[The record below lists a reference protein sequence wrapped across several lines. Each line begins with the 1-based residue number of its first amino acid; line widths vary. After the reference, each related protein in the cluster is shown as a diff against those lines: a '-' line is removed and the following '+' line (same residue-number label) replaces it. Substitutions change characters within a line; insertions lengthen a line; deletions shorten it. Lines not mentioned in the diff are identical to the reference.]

1 MTRLGIFPVSYKV
14 RGKKIVIVGGG
25 VEALAK
31 ARLAVKTDAHVLVV
45 ARKIEVDFSAL
56 TATDAHIEILQ
67 EAFAMHHLDNA
78 ALVFVGDE
86 GPDAE
91 IAKRLTKEAG
101 LPLNVVDQP
110 ALCDFFTP
118 AIVDRAPISIAISSE
133 GEAPVLARLVRA
145 KIEALLPLHLGV
157 LAGLA
162 GGLRHL
168 VEQLISSGDRRR
180 KFYQELL
187 ASSQVEDALANGQQD
202 KANQLANQLLVEHAN
217 VVQSVGAQR
226 QGFVHLVGA
235 GPGAEDLLTLR
246 AQRVLQSADVI
257 VHDQLVPEAVVQ
269 MGRRD
274 AERVP
279 VGKAKGRHS
288 FTQKRIN
295 KLIVELAQT
304 GKQVVRLKAGDPMIF
319 GRAAEEIEAMDEAGV
334 EYAIVPGITAAAA
347 AASDAHLPVTLRN
360 VASGVVYATAHG
372 ANDTTVTHWATL
384 AKSGLTLGIYMGK
397 SIMQDVAKELVAE
410 GLSPTTPL
418 GIVVNA
424 GRTNSTRYLS
434 SLAEISNEVPQLADG
449 PAIVFVGEAV
459 ASGKWQ
465 IQMDQPVLDQNSTG
479 GALPEIQVA

>member
-14 RGKKIVIVGGG
+14 RGKKIIIVGGG
-25 VEALAK
+25 AEALAK
-31 ARLAVKTDAHVLVV
+31 ARLAIKTDAHVVV
-45 ARKIEVDFSAL
+45 IARKIEADFSSLDLENVQFDVREEVFSA
-56 TATDAHIEILQ
+56 
-67 EAFAMHHLDNA
+67 HHLDNA

-91 IAKRLTKEAG
+91 IAKQLTKEAG

-110 ALCDFFTP
+110 ELCDFFTP

-145 KIEALLPLHLGV
+145 QIEAALPLHLGK
-157 LAGLA
+157 LASLA

-168 VEQLISSGDRRR
+168 VEKLVHSGDRRR

-187 ASSQVEDALANGQQD
+187 ASPQVEAALGEGNQD
-202 KANQLANQLLVEHAN
+202 KANQWASHMLVDHAN
-217 VVQSVGAQR
+217 VDQR
-226 QGFVHLVGA
+226 AGFVHLVGA

-295 KLIVELAQT
+295 KLLVQLALE
-304 GKQVVRLKAGDPMIF
+304 GKQVVRLKSGDPMIF
-319 GRAAEEIEAMDEAGV
+319 GRAAEEIEAMDAAGV
-334 EYAIVPGITAAAA
+334 EYAIVPGVTAAAA

-372 ANDTTVTHWATL
+372 ANDTAVTHWATL

-397 SIMQDVAKELVAE
+397 SIMQDVAAELIGE
-410 GLSPTTPL
+410 GLAPTTPV

-424 GRTNSTRYLS
+424 GRADSARCLS
-434 SLAEISNEVPQLADG
+434 SLKEISNQAPQLADG

-459 ASGKWQ
+459 ASGKWLNE
-465 IQMDQPVLDQNSTG
+465 IKRPLDNEELDG
-479 GALPEIQVA
+479 DMRPDMQVA

>member
-14 RGKKIVIVGGG
+14 RGKKIIIVGGG
-25 VEALAK
+25 AEALAK
-31 ARLAVKTDAHVLVV
+31 ARLAVKTDAHVVV
-45 ARKIEVDFSAL
+45 IARKIEIDFSV
-56 TATDAHIEILQ
+56 LQ
-67 EAFAMHHLDNA
+67 SENSHLDVREEAFAPHHLDNA

-86 GPDAE
+86 GPDAD

-110 ALCDFFTP
+110 ENCDFFTP
-118 AIVDRAPISIAISSE
+118 AIVDRAPISVAISSE
-133 GEAPVLARLVRA
+133 GEAPVLSRLVRA
-145 KIEALLPLHLGV
+145 QIEALLPLHLGK

-162 GGLRHL
+162 GSLRSL
-168 VEQLISSGDRRR
+168 VETLIKSGDRRR
-180 KFYQELL
+180 KFYQEL
-187 ASSQVEDALANGQQD
+187 SSAPQIEAAFAKGAGDS
-202 KANQLANQLLVEHAN
+202 ANQWANRLLVDHAN
-217 VVQSVGAQR
+217 HDQR
-226 QGFVHLVGA
+226 IGFVHLVGA

-274 AERVP
+274 AERVS

-295 KLIVELAQT
+295 KLIVQLAQE
-304 GKQVVRLKAGDPMIF
+304 GKQVVRLKSGDPMIF
-319 GRAAEEIEAMDEAGV
+319 GRAAEEIDAMDLANV
-334 EYAIVPGITAAAA
+334 DYAIVPGVTAASA
-347 AASDAHLPVTLRN
+347 AASDAQLPVTLRN

-372 ANDTTVTHWATL
+372 ANDTAVTHWATL

-397 SIMQDVAKELVAE
+397 SIMQDVAAELIRE
-410 GLSPTTPL
+410 GLNTSTPM

-424 GRTNSTRYLS
+424 GRTNSARCLS
-434 SLAEISNEVPQLADG
+434 NLQEVSNQAPQLADG

-459 ASGKWQ
+459 ASGKWLNEVS
-465 IQMDQPVLDQNSTG
+465 QPIKEQNLDGDTTTTS
-479 GALPEIQVA
+479 QVA

>member
-14 RGKKIVIVGGG
+14 RGKKIIIVGGG
-25 VEALAK
+25 AEALAK
-31 ARLAVKTDAHVLVV
+31 ARLAIKTDAQVV
-45 ARKIEVDFSAL
+45 VIARKIEADFSSL
-56 TATDAHIEILQ
+56 DLENDHLNVRE
-67 EAFAMHHLDNA
+67 EVFAAHHLDNA

-110 ALCDFFTP
+110 DLCDFFTP
-118 AIVDRAPISIAISSE
+118 AIVDRAPISVAISSE
-133 GEAPVLARLVRA
+133 GEAPVLARMVRA
-145 KIEALLPLHLGV
+145 KIEAALPLHLGK
-157 LAGLA
+157 LASLA

-168 VEQLISSGDRRR
+168 VETLIKSGDRRR

-187 ASSQVEDALANGQQD
+187 SSSSVEEALANGQEAQ
-202 KANQLANQLLVEHAN
+202 ANQWANHLLVDHAN
-217 VVQSVGAQR
+217 ADQR
-226 QGFVHLVGA
+226 KGFVHLVGA

-295 KLIVELAQT
+295 KLLVELALS
-304 GKQVVRLKAGDPMIF
+304 GKQVVRLKSGDPMIF
-319 GRAAEEIEAMDEAGV
+319 GRAAEEIEAMDAAGI
-334 EYAIVPGITAAAA
+334 EYAIVPGVTAAAA

-372 ANDTTVTHWATL
+372 ADDRAVTHWATL

-397 SIMQDVAKELVAE
+397 SIISDVAGELVAH
-410 GLSPTTPL
+410 GLSAQTPV

-424 GRTNSTRYLS
+424 GRANSARCLS
-434 SLAEISNEVPQLADG
+434 TLAEISNEAPELADG

-459 ASGKWQ
+459 ASGKWVSAIEAQ
-465 IQMDQPVLDQNSTG
+465 SQTINLNGDTPT
-479 GALPEIQVA
+479 AIEVA

>member
-31 ARLAVKTDAHVLVV
+31 ARLAVKTDAEVVVV
-45 ARKIEVDFSAL
+45 ARKIEADFSSLDL
-56 TATDAHIEILQ
+56 TVRAES
-67 EAFAMHHLDNA
+67 FAAHHLENA

-110 ALCDFFTP
+110 ELCDFFTP
-118 AIVDRAPISIAISSE
+118 AIVDRAPISVAISSE
-133 GEAPVLARLVRA
+133 GDAPVLARLVRA
-145 KIEALLPLHLGV
+145 KIEALLPLHLGK
-157 LAGLA
+157 LAKLA
-162 GGLRHL
+162 GGLRDL
-168 VEQLISSGDRRR
+168 TESLIQTGDRRR
-180 KFYQELL
+180 KFYQDLL
-187 ASSQVEDALANGQQD
+187 SSSKVEKALANGQDQNAHQW
-202 KANQLANQLLVEHAN
+202 ANHLLVDHAN
-217 VVQSVGAQR
+217 NTQR
-226 QGFVHLVGA
+226 VGFVHLVGA

-274 AERVP
+274 AERIA

-288 FTQKRIN
+288 FTQLRIN
-295 KLIVELAQT
+295 QMLVELARE
-304 GKQVVRLKAGDPMIF
+304 GKQVVRLKSGDPMIF
-319 GRAAEEIEAMDEAGV
+319 GRAAEEIASLDEA
-334 EYAIVPGITAAAA
+334 EIDYAIVPGVTAAAA
-347 AASDAHLPVTLRN
+347 AASDASLPVTLRN

-372 ANDTTVTHWATL
+372 ADDQAVKHWAVL

-397 SIMQDVAKELVAE
+397 SIVAEVAQELVRE
-410 GLSPTTPL
+410 GLNASTPV

-424 GRTNSTRYLS
+424 GRANSARCLT
-434 SLAEISNEVPQLADG
+434 SLNELLDGAPQLADG

-459 ASGKWQ
+459 ASGKWHA
-465 IQMDQPVLDQNSTG
+465 LSTENEELIG
-479 GALPEIQVA
+479 DAPTDVQVA

>member
-25 VEALAK
+25 AEALAK
-31 ARLAVKTDAHVLVV
+31 ARLAVKTDAEVIVV
-45 ARKIEVDFSAL
+45 ARKIETDFSNL
-56 TATDAHIEILQ
+56 EVTVREEIFN
-67 EAFAMHHLDNA
+67 ASHLENA

-86 GPDAE
+86 GPDAD

-110 ALCDFFTP
+110 EYCDFFTP
-118 AIVDRAPISIAISSE
+118 AIVDRAPISVAISSE

-145 KIEALLPLHLGV
+145 KIEAALPLHLGK

-162 GGLRHL
+162 GKLRNT
-168 VEQLISSGDRRR
+168 VETLISSGDRRR

-187 ASSQVEDALANGQQD
+187 TSSKVEKALAEGKDDQ
-202 KANQLANQLLVEHAN
+202 ANQWANHLLVDHAN
-217 VVQSVGAQR
+217 VDR
-226 QGFVHLVGA
+226 RTGFVHLVGA

-274 AERVP
+274 AERVA

-295 KLIVELAQT
+295 QMLVELAQQ
-304 GKQVVRLKAGDPMIF
+304 GKQVVRLKSGDPMIF
-319 GRAAEEIEAMDEAGV
+319 GRAAEEIEALKAANI
-334 EYAIVPGITAAAA
+334 EYAIVPGVTAAAA
-347 AASDAHLPVTLRN
+347 AASDAQLPVTLRN

-372 ANDTTVTHWATL
+372 ADDTAVKHWSVL
-384 AKSGLTLGIYMGK
+384 AQSGLTLGIYMGK
-397 SIMQDVAKELVAE
+397 SIISEVARELVAE
-410 GLSPTTPL
+410 GLAATTPV

-424 GRTNSTRYLS
+424 GRANSARCLS
-434 SLAEISNEVPQLADG
+434 NLNDISENPPSLADG

-459 ASGKWQ
+459 ASGAWLQEAADEQKNLNGEAQ
-465 IQMDQPVLDQNSTG
+465 SSQ
-479 GALPEIQVA
+479 QVA

>member
-14 RGKKIVIVGGG
+14 RGKKIIIVGGG
-25 VEALAK
+25 AEALAK
-31 ARLAVKTDAHVLVV
+31 ARLAIKTDAQVV
-45 ARKIEVDFSAL
+45 VIARKIEADFSSL
-56 TATDAHIEILQ
+56 DLENDHLDVRE
-67 EAFAMHHLDNA
+67 EVFAAHHLDNA

-91 IAKRLTKEAG
+91 IAKRLAKEAG

-110 ALCDFFTP
+110 DLCDFFTP
-118 AIVDRAPISIAISSE
+118 AIVDRAPISVAISSE

-145 KIEALLPLHLGV
+145 QIEAALPLHLGK
-157 LAGLA
+157 LASLA

-168 VEQLISSGDRRR
+168 VEKLIHSGDRRR

-187 ASSQVEDALANGQQD
+187 ASPQVEVALGAGDQD
-202 KANQLANQLLVEHAN
+202 KANQWANHLLVDHAN
-217 VVQSVGAQR
+217 VDQR
-226 QGFVHLVGA
+226 SGFVHLVGA

-257 VHDQLVPEAVVQ
+257 VHDQLVPEGVVQ

-295 KLIVELAQT
+295 KLLVDLAQS
-304 GKQVVRLKAGDPMIF
+304 GKQVVRLKSGDPMIF
-319 GRAAEEIEAMDEAGV
+319 GRAAEEIEAMDAAGI
-334 EYAIVPGITAAAA
+334 EYAIVPGVTAAAA

-372 ANDTTVTHWATL
+372 ADDAAVTHWATL

-397 SIMQDVAKELVAE
+397 SIISDVAGELVAH
-410 GLSPTTPL
+410 GLSAQTPV

-424 GRTNSTRYLS
+424 GRANSARCLS
-434 SLAEISNEVPQLADG
+434 TLAEISSQAPELADG

-459 ASGKWQ
+459 ASGKWVSA
-465 IQMDQPVLDQNSTG
+465 IEAPSLVHNLNGDTST
-479 GALPEIQVA
+479 AIEVA